1 MILLSKRRVTNDFSV
16 CAQLSV
22 PRIMIR
28 ATPHLLRPSK
38 EGLGFSLNTEKKK
51 TNKKKQKKPT
61 SEIYGSDQWTC
72 LMGVNGDK
80 R

>member
-1 MILLSKRRVTNDFSV
+1 
-16 CAQLSV
+16 
-22 PRIMIR
+22 MIR

-51 TNKKKQKKPT
+51 TKQNKKKTKKKPT